1 MYLHLKIMVTSFPC
15 VHLPVFGESQHRE
28 LELLSH
34 RIIEMGVLASPS
46 LPVALNTLGCDLFN
60 LAGLLSLPSCVYCF
74 FFFLEVER
82 RGEELAV
89 IFAV

>member
-1 MYLHLKIMVTSFPC
+1 
-15 VHLPVFGESQHRE
+15 
-28 LELLSH
+28 
-34 RIIEMGVLASPS
+34 MGVLASPS

-82 RGEELAV
+82 RGDELAV